1 MDCRVCIYFLIMVFY
16 YINRFEVYRLFIGS
30 GGMCNNLFLIVY

>member
-1 MDCRVCIYFLIMVFY
+1 MDCRVCIYFLITVFY

-30 GGMCNNLFLIVY
+30 GGTCNNLFLIVY